1 MTHPE
6 YKFRLL
12 LVEDEP
18 TQRMMLERQL
28 TRAGYVVETAEN
40 GAEALT
46 KILEGQYQ
54 ILLTDW
60 DMPGMDGPTLCK
72 RVREANLSTYVYI
85 LLLTGHLT
93 TDDVVVGLGA
103 GADDYVKKPANQA
116 ELLARLSAGSRIVTL
131 EQSLREAKEKIELL
145 SVTDPLVGTF
155 NRRYLNDQILKEV
168 DRARRHGRSLSAIM
182 ADLDR
187 FKRINDERGHQSGD
201 EVLRRFAEL
210 AKSLIRPSD
219 WIARYGG
226 EEFVIVLPETDAA
239 GAAVVAEKIRAE
251 CAAAP
256 MPLASGDLTV
266 TSSFGVSALQAG
278 GDQSADVAAAEML
291 READAALYNSK
302 HEGRNR
308 VTVAGHYQLSDT
320 YAGPFRK

>member
-1 MTHPE
+1 MTHAE
-6 YKFRLL
+6 HKFRLL

-72 RVREANLSTYVYI
+72 RVRDANLSTYVYI

-168 DRARRHGRSLSAIM
+168 ERARRHGRSLAAIM

-239 GAAVVAEKIRAE
+239 GAAIVAEKIRAQ
-251 CAAAP
+251 CAGAP
-256 MPLASGDLTV
+256 MPLASGDLIV
-266 TSSFGVSALQAG
+266 TSSFGVSALHP
-278 GDQSADVAAAEML
+278 GDQSADAAAAEML

>member
-1 MTHPE
+1 MSATE
-6 YKFRLL
+6 DKFRLL

-28 TRAGYVVETAEN
+28 TRAGYVVDTAEN
-40 GAEALT
+40 GADALT
-46 KILEGQYQ
+46 KILEGHYQ

-93 TDDVVVGLGA
+93 TDDVVAGLGA
-103 GADDYVKKPANQA
+103 GADDYVRKPANQA
-116 ELLARLSAGSRIVTL
+116 ELLARLSAGSRIVKL
-131 EQSLREAKEKIELL
+131 EQSLREANEKIQLL
-145 SVTDPLVGTF
+145 SVTDSLAGTF
-155 NRRYLNDQILKEV
+155 NRRYLNDQLLKEV
-168 DRARRHGRSLSAIM
+168 ERARRYGHHLAAIM

-187 FKRINDERGHQSGD
+187 FKRINDERGHQTGD
-201 EVLRRFAEL
+201 EVLRRFADL

-226 EEFVIVLPETDAA
+226 EEFVIVLPETDAG
-239 GAAVVAEKIRAE
+239 GAATVAEKIRAE
-251 CAAAP
+251 CAAVP
-256 MPLASGDLTV
+256 MPLASGELTV
-266 TSSFGVSALQAG
+266 TSSFGVAALSTSA
-278 GDQSADVAAAEML
+278 QSADAAAAEML

>member
-1 MTHPE
+1 MSPPE
-6 YKFRLL
+6 NKFRLL

-28 TRAGYVVETAEN
+28 TRAGYAVETAEN

-72 RVREANLSTYVYI
+72 RVRDANLSTYVYI

-93 TDDVVVGLGA
+93 TDDVVVGLSA

-131 EQSLREAKEKIELL
+131 EQSLREANAKIQLL
-145 SVTDPLVGTF
+145 SVTDSLAGTY

-168 DRARRHGRSLSAIM
+168 ERARRYGHPLAAIM

-201 EVLRRFAEL
+201 EVLRRFADL
-210 AKSLIRPSD
+210 AKKLIRPSD

-226 EEFVIVLPETDAA
+226 EEFVIVLPETDAG
-239 GAAVVAEKIRAE
+239 GAAIVAEKIRAE
-251 CAAAP
+251 CACSP

-266 TSSFGVSALQAG
+266 TSSFGVSALSPG
-278 GDQSADVAAAEML
+278 NNTADVAAAEML
-291 READAALYNSK
+291 RQADAALYNSK

>member
-1 MTHPE
+1 MTHAE
-6 YKFRLL
+6 HKFRLL

-28 TRAGYVVETAEN
+28 TRAGYLVDTAEN
-40 GAEALT
+40 GADALAR
-46 KILEGQYQ
+46 ILEGQYQ

-72 RVREANLSTYVYI
+72 RVREANLATYIYI

-131 EQSLREAKEKIELL
+131 EQSLREANKKIELL

-168 DRARRHGRSLSAIM
+168 DRARRYGHPLAAIM
-182 ADLDR
+182 SDLDR
-187 FKRINDERGHQSGD
+187 FKRINDERGHQTGD
-201 EVLRRFAEL
+201 EVLCRFAEL
-210 AKSLIRPSD
+210 ARSLIRPSD

-226 EEFVIVLPETDAA
+226 EEFVIVLPNTDAS
-239 GAAVVAEKIRAE
+239 GAAIVAEKIRAQ
-251 CAAAP
+251 CAGIP
-256 MPLASGDLTV
+256 MTFTSGDLVV
-266 TSSFGVSALQAG
+266 TASFGVAALHAS
-278 GDQSADVAAAEML
+278 DLSADAAAAEML

>member
-1 MTHPE
+1 MTQAQH
-6 YKFRLL
+6 KFRLL

-28 TRAGYVVETAEN
+28 TRAGYLVDTAEN
-40 GAEALT
+40 GADALT
-46 KILEGQYQ
+46 RILEGQYQ

-72 RVREANLSTYVYI
+72 RVREANLATYIYI

-131 EQSLREAKEKIELL
+131 EQSLREANKKIELL

-168 DRARRHGRSLSAIM
+168 ELARRCGYPLAAIM

-187 FKRINDERGHQSGD
+187 FKRINDELGHQSGD

-210 AKSLIRPSD
+210 VKSLIRPSD

-239 GAAVVAEKIRAE
+239 EAAVVAEKIRAQ
-251 CAAAP
+251 CAAAR
-256 MPLASGDLTV
+256 MPLASGDLSV
-266 TSSFGVSALQAG
+266 TSSFGVAALPAG
-278 GDQSADVAAAEML
+278 EQSADVAAAEML
-291 READAALYNSK
+291 RDADAALYNSK

>member
-1 MTHPE
+1 MTSTDT
-6 YKFRLL
+6 KFRLL

-40 GAEALT
+40 GAEALAR
-46 KILEGQYQ
+46 ILEGRQYQ

-72 RVREANLSTYVYI
+72 RVREANLSTYIYI

-145 SVTDPLVGTF
+145 SVTDSLAGTF

-168 DRARRHGRSLSAIM
+168 ERARRYGHSLAAIM

-187 FKRINDERGHQSGD
+187 FKRINDERGHQTGD
-201 EVLRRFAEL
+201 EVLRRFADC

-239 GAAVVAEKIRAE
+239 GAATVAEKIRE
-251 CAAAP
+251 QCAAAP
-256 MPLASGDLTV
+256 MPLASGDLVV
-266 TSSFGVSALQAG
+266 TSSFGVAALLPG
-278 GDQSADVAAAEML
+278 SQSPDAAAAELL

-308 VTVAGHYQLSDT
+308 VTIAGHYQLSDT

>member
-1 MTHPE
+1 MNLSPPRF
-6 YKFRLL
+6 KLL

-28 TRAGYVVETAEN
+28 RLAGYAVETADN
-40 GAEALT
+40 GDAALA
-46 KILEGQYQ
+46 KILNGDYQ

-72 RVREANLSTYVYI
+72 RVREANLETYLYI

-93 TDDVVVGLGA
+93 TDDVVQGLGA
-103 GADDYVKKPANQA
+103 GADDYVRKPANQS
-116 ELLARLSAGSRIVTL
+116 ELLARLNAGSRIVRL
-131 EQSLREAKEKIELL
+131 EQSLREANAEIQKL
-145 SVTDPLVGTF
+145 SITDSLAGTF
-155 NRRYLNDQILKEV
+155 NRRYLNDQLLKEV
-168 DRARRHGRSLSAIM
+168 ERARRYNRPLAAIM

-201 EVLRRFAEL
+201 EVLRRFADH

-219 WIARYGG
+219 WMARYGG
-226 EEFVIVLPETDAA
+226 EEFVIVLPETDAS
-239 GAAVVAEKIRAE
+239 GAAVAAEKIRAL

-256 MPLASGDLTV
+256 MHLSTGDLEV
-266 TSSFGVSALQAG
+266 TASFGVAALSSAS
-278 GDQSADVAAAEML
+278 QSVEAAAAALL
-291 READAALYNSK
+291 READAALYASK

-308 VTVAGHYQLSDT
+308 VTVAGRHDLS
-320 YAGPFRK
+320 AP

>member
-1 MTHPE
+1 MNAPE
-6 YKFRLL
+6 KRFRLL

-28 TRAGYVVETAEN
+28 TRAGYAVDTAEN
-40 GAEALT
+40 GAEALE

-72 RVREANLSTYVYI
+72 RVREAKLSTYLYI

-131 EQSLREAKEKIELL
+131 EQSLREANDKIQLL
-145 SVTDPLVGTF
+145 SVTDSLAGTF
-155 NRRYLNDQILKEV
+155 NRRYLNDQLLKEV
-168 DRARRHGRSLSAIM
+168 ERARRYGHHLAAIM

-187 FKRINDERGHQSGD
+187 FKRINDERGHQTGD
-201 EVLRRFAEL
+201 EVLRGFADL

-226 EEFVIVLPETDAA
+226 EEFCIVLPETDAG
-239 GAAVVAEKIRAE
+239 GAAVVAEKIRSE
-251 CAAAP
+251 CAARP
-256 MPLASGDLTV
+256 WPIASGPLEV
-266 TSSFGVSALQAG
+266 TSSFGVAALAANPSSP
-278 GDQSADVAAAEML
+278 DAAAAQML

-320 YAGPFRK
+320 YAGPGRK

>member
-1 MTHPE
+1 MTSTE
-6 YKFRLL
+6 TKFRLL

-28 TRAGYVVETAEN
+28 TRAGYVVQTAEN

-145 SVTDPLVGTF
+145 SVTDSLAGTF

-168 DRARRHGRSLSAIM
+168 DRARRYGHPLSAIM

-201 EVLRRFAEL
+201 EVLRRFADL

-226 EEFVIVLPETDAA
+226 EEFVVVLPETDAA
-239 GAAVVAEKIRAE
+239 GASIVAEKIRAQ

-256 MPLASGDLTV
+256 MPLASGDLVV
-266 TSSFGVSALQAG
+266 TSSFGVAALSP
-278 GDQSADVAAAEML
+278 GDQSPDAAAAELL

>member
-1 MTHPE
+1 MTQAEH
-6 YKFRLL
+6 KFHLL

-28 TRAGYVVETAEN
+28 TRAGYVVDTAEN
-40 GAEALT
+40 GADALT
-46 KILEGQYQ
+46 KILNGQYQ

-168 DRARRHGRSLSAIM
+168 ERARRYSRPLAAIM

-187 FKRINDERGHQSGD
+187 FKRVNDERGHQTGD
-201 EVLRRFAEL
+201 EVLCRFAAL
-210 AKSLIRPSD
+210 AKSLIRPAD
-219 WIARYGG
+219 WMARFGG

-239 GAAVVAEKIRAE
+239 GAAIVAEKIRTQ

-256 MPLASGDLTV
+256 MSLASGDLVV
-266 TSSFGVSALQAG
+266 TSSFGVAALSP

>member
-1 MTHPE
+1 MTSNR
-6 YKFRLL
+6 FRLL

-145 SVTDPLVGTF
+145 SVTDSLAGTF

-168 DRARRHGRSLSAIM
+168 ERARRYGHSLAAIM

-201 EVLRRFAEL
+201 EVLRRFADL

-239 GAAVVAEKIRAE
+239 GAAIVAEKIRAL
-251 CAAAP
+251 CAGSP
-256 MPLASGDLTV
+256 MPLASGDLMV
-266 TSSFGVSALQAG
+266 TSSFGVAALLPG
-278 GDQSADVAAAEML
+278 TQSPDAAASELL
-291 READAALYNSK
+291 READAALYKSK

-308 VTVAGHYQLSDT
+308 VTVAGHYELSDT
-320 YAGPFRK
+320 YTGLAPLRK

>member
-1 MTHPE
+1 MTAASE
-6 YKFRLL
+6 NRFRLL

-40 GAEALT
+40 GAEALQ

-93 TDDVVVGLGA
+93 TDDVVLGLGA

-131 EQSLREAKEKIELL
+131 EQSLRDANEKIQLL
-145 SVTDPLVGTF
+145 SVTDSLAGTF
-155 NRRYLNDQILKEV
+155 NRRYLNDQLLKEV
-168 DRARRHGRSLSAIM
+168 ERARRYGHHLAAIM

-187 FKRINDERGHQSGD
+187 FKRINDERGHQAGD
-201 EVLRRFAEL
+201 EVLRRFADL

-226 EEFVIVLPETDAA
+226 EEFVIVLPETDAG
-239 GAAVVAEKIRAE
+239 GAAIVAEKIRAE
-251 CAAAP
+251 WAGDP
-256 MPLASGDLTV
+256 MA
-266 TSSFGVSALQAG
+266 
-278 GDQSADVAAAEML
+278 
-291 READAALYNSK
+291 
-302 HEGRNR
+302 
-308 VTVAGHYQLSDT
+308 
-320 YAGPFRK
+320 

>member
-1 MTHPE
+1 
-6 YKFRLL
+6 
-12 LVEDEP
+12 
-18 TQRMMLERQL
+18 MMLERQL
-28 TRAGYVVETAEN
+28 TRAGYVVDTAEN
-40 GAEALT
+40 GADALA
-46 KILEGQYQ
+46 KILNGQYH

-131 EQSLREAKEKIELL
+131 EQSLREAKGKIELL

-168 DRARRHGRSLSAIM
+168 ERARRYGHPLAAIM

-187 FKRINDERGHQSGD
+187 FKRINDERGHQTGD
-201 EVLRRFAEL
+201 EVLCRFAAL

-219 WIARYGG
+219 WMARFGG
-226 EEFVIVLPETDAA
+226 EEFVVVLPETDAA
-239 GAAVVAEKIRAE
+239 GAAIVAEKIRAE
-251 CAAAP
+251 CAGAP
-256 MPLASGDLTV
+256 IPLGSGELTV
-266 TSSFGVSALQAG
+266 TCSFGVAALSP

-291 READAALYNSK
+291 RQADAALYNSK

-308 VTVAGHYQLSDT
+308 VTIAGHYQLSDT

>member
-1 MTHPE
+1 MSASD
-6 YKFRLL
+6 KFRLL

-28 TRAGYVVETAEN
+28 KKAGYVVETAEN
-40 GAEALT
+40 GADALA
-46 KILEGQYQ
+46 KILEGQYH

-72 RVREANLSTYVYI
+72 RVREANLSTYIYI

-93 TDDVVVGLGA
+93 TDDLVVGLGA
-103 GADDYVKKPANQA
+103 GANDYVRKPANQA
-116 ELLARLSAGSRIVTL
+116 ELLARLSAGSRIVKL
-131 EQSLREAKEKIELL
+131 EQSLREANEKIQLL
-145 SVTDPLVGTF
+145 SVTDSLAGTF
-155 NRRYLNDQILKEV
+155 NRRYLNDQLLKEV
-168 DRARRHGRSLSAIM
+168 ERARRYGHSLAAIM

-187 FKRINDERGHQSGD
+187 FKKINDERGHHSGD
-201 EVLRRFAEL
+201 EVLRRFADL

-226 EEFVIVLPETDAA
+226 EEFVIVLPETDAG
-239 GAAVVAEKIRAE
+239 GAAIVAEKIRAQ
-251 CAAAP
+251 CAARP
-256 MPLASGDLTV
+256 MPLASGELTV
-266 TSSFGVSALQAG
+266 TSSFGVAALSAGNLTPEA
-278 GDQSADVAAAEML
+278 AAAEML
-291 READAALYNSK
+291 KEADAALYNSK

-320 YAGPFRK
+320 YAGPFKK

>member
-1 MTHPE
+1 MSASE
-6 YKFRLL
+6 NKFRLL

-28 TRAGYVVETAEN
+28 TKAGYVVETAEN
-40 GAEALT
+40 GAEALA
-46 KILEGQYQ
+46 KILEGNYQ

-72 RVREANLSTYVYI
+72 RVREAHLSTYIYI

-103 GADDYVKKPANQA
+103 GADDYVRKPANQA
-116 ELLARLSAGSRIVTL
+116 ELLARLSAGSRIVKL
-131 EQSLREAKEKIELL
+131 EQSLREANEKIQVL
-145 SVTDPLVGTF
+145 SITDSLAGTF
-155 NRRYLNDQILKEV
+155 NRRYLNDQLLKEV
-168 DRARRHGRSLSAIM
+168 DRARRYGHPLSAIM

-187 FKRINDERGHQSGD
+187 FKKINDERGHHSGD
-201 EVLRRFAEL
+201 EVLRRFADL

-226 EEFVIVLPETDAA
+226 EEFVIVLPETDAG
-239 GAAVVAEKIRAE
+239 GAATVAEKIRSQ
-251 CAAAP
+251 CASVP
-256 MPLASGDLTV
+256 MPLGDLTV
-266 TSSFGVSALQAG
+266 TSSFGVAALSPG
-278 GDQSADVAAAEML
+278 NLTADAAAAEML
-291 READAALYNSK
+291 KEADAALYNSK

-320 YAGPFRK
+320 YTGPFKK

>member
-1 MTHPE
+1 MSTAE
-6 YKFRLL
+6 TKFRLL

-28 TRAGYVVETAEN
+28 TRAGYVVDTAEN
-40 GAEALT
+40 GAEALN
-46 KILEGQYQ
+46 KILAGQYQ

-72 RVREANLSTYVYI
+72 RVRDANLSTYVYI

-131 EQSLREAKEKIELL
+131 EQSLREAKDKIQLL
-145 SVTDPLVGTF
+145 SVTDSLAGTY
-155 NRRYLNDQILKEV
+155 NRRYLNEQLLKEV
-168 DRARRHGRSLSAIM
+168 ERARRYGHSLAAIM

-187 FKRINDERGHQSGD
+187 FKRINDERGHQTGD
-201 EVLRRFAEL
+201 EVLRKFADL
-210 AKSLIRPSD
+210 AKTLIRPSD

-239 GAAVVAEKIRAE
+239 GAAIVAEKIRAQ

-256 MPLASGDLTV
+256 MQVASGDLQV
-266 TSSFGVSALQAG
+266 TSSFGVAALSPGSQN
-278 GDQSADVAAAEML
+278 ADAAAAEML

-308 VTVAGHYQLSDT
+308 VTVAGLYQLSDT
-320 YAGPFRK
+320 YAGPFRR